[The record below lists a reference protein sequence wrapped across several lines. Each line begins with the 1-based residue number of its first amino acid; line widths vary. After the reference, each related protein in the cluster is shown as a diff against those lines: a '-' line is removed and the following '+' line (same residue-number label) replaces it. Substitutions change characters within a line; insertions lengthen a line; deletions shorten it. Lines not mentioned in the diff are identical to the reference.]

1 MRLKLLVLLPLVL
14 VVAACQSGVTMW
26 AGCAV
31 PAGADPTGTD
41 GRYVLVCRDG
51 RWEPI
56 MTNDEFVGMAQER
69 PVTIAPL
76 PAPPVTAPPVTAPP
90 VTTPP
95 VTAPPVTAPP
105 VTIPA
110 PLAFVSIS
118 AGANHTCGVTN
129 RGGAMCW
136 GDNSTGALGDGTLDD
151 RSTPVDVTDLSS
163 GVTSIS
169 AGLDH
174 TCAVVA
180 GAAQC
185 WGSNAD
191 GRLGDGTGLDSW
203 APRQAD
209 GLTAGVTAV
218 AAGSDH
224 SCAIVSGAA
233 MCWGANATGQLGD
246 GTGVSA
252 DVPTQVTGLTTG
264 VTAISTGTGYACAVV
279 SGAAKCWGSN
289 TQGELGNGST
299 ADASA
304 PVDVVGLGSG
314 VTAISAG
321 RELTCAVVDGAGKCW
336 GAGGIG
342 QLGIGQLAVNSALPL
357 DVVGLSSGVT
367 EMSAGWPH
375 GCTVVSGAVKCWG
388 FNGNGRLGIGFAGG
402 AFYSP
407 DDVTGI
413 PAGATGLS
421 ASDGHTCAIV
431 SGIAKCWGYNSS
443 GQLGDGTTVDRDVP
457 VDVLI

>member
-41 GRYVLVCRDG
+41 GGYVLVCRDG

-56 MTNDEFVGMAQER
+56 MTNDEFVALAQDR

-76 PAPPVTAPPVTAPP
+76 PQPPTPAPPTTASPA
-90 VTTPP
+90 
-95 VTAPPVTAPP
+95 TAPPVTAPP
-105 VTIPA
+105 VTIPP

-136 GDNSTGALGDGTLDD
+136 GDNSTGALGNETFSD
-151 RSTPVDVTDLSS
+151 SAVPVEVSSLSS

-169 AGLDH
+169 AGRDH

-180 GAAQC
+180 GAAMC
-185 WGSNAD
+185 WGS
-191 GRLGDGTGLDSW
+191 
-203 APRQAD
+203 
-209 GLTAGVTAV
+209 
-218 AAGSDH
+218 
-224 SCAIVSGAA
+224 
-233 MCWGANATGQLGD
+233 NATGQLGD
-246 GTGVSA
+246 NSVTDST
-252 DVPTQVTGLTTG
+252 VPTAVSGLSSQVTAIAAGADHSCAVVSGGARCWGAAGVGQIGDGNGVQTSVPSQVTGLTSG

-289 TQGELGNGST
+289 TQGELGDGST

-321 RELTCAVVDGAGKCW
+321 RELTCAVVSGGGKCW

-342 QLGIGQLAVNSALPL
+342 QLGIGQLAVNSAVPL

-407 DDVTGI
+407 LDVVGLSG
-413 PAGATGLS
+413 GASGLS
-421 ASDGHTCAIV
+421 ASDGHMCVIA
-431 SGIAKCWGYNSS
+431 SGVARCWGYNSS